1 MMNEYEDIR
10 HEKTYF
16 QGMKNNIIAYFTF
29 AENGA
34 TIQITKEVRP
44 DFLKCY
50 KLTEQVIRRRL
61 LC

>member
-1 MMNEYEDIR
+1 MKNGDIQHEITYLESMMNVE
-10 HEKTYF
+10 
-16 QGMKNNIIAYFTF
+16 IAYFTF
-29 AENGA
+29 EENGA

-50 KLTEQVIRRRL
+50 RLTKQVIRRRL

>member
-1 MMNEYEDIR
+1 
-10 HEKTYF
+10 
-16 QGMKNNIIAYFTF
+16 MKNVKIAYFTF
-29 AENGA
+29 AKNGA